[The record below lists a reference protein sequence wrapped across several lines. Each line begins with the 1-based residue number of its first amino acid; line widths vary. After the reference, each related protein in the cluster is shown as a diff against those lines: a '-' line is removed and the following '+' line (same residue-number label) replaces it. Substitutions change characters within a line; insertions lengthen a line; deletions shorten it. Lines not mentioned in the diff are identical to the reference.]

1 MNPLMGQVSEL
12 AKRRFD
18 RKCERAASGSKHFAT
33 ARIAVGVLVTS
44 VLIFICLGA
53 EVVRETVITN
63 TAEQKAQAEDGG
75 QSLADENPDYAGWLT
90 VEGTSIS
97 TPVVSCRQGDPKGF
111 YLNHGFDRTPS
122 FSGCPY
128 IAEGSSPTS
137 SNMLIYGHNMGIGS
151 LAFSELQDCYRRD
164 CFSSIGTVTFKDKD
178 GRTSSY
184 APLYGLKVPMGY
196 DVLLRFDFAGKS
208 DFDAWLN
215 TLSDCAS
222 EKSDFGGTDSV
233 ITLVTCASALG
244 GAKYRSVL
252 VCKNIAH

>member
-1 MNPLMGQVSEL
+1 MIPLIGPFSEF

-18 RKCERAASGSKHFAT
+18 RKCERAALSVKHSVA
-33 ARIAVGVLVTS
+33 IKMAVGVLVTS

-63 TAEQKAQAEDGG
+63 TAEQKAQSEDGG

-128 IAEGSSPTS
+128 IAEGSSPES
-137 SNMLIYGHNMGIGS
+137 SNMLVYGHNMGIGS
-151 LAFSELQDCYRRD
+151 LAFSELQNCYRKD
-164 CFSSIGTVTFKDKD
+164 CFSSIGTVTFKEKD
-178 GRTSSY
+178 GKASCYT
-184 APLYGLKVPMGY
+184 PLYGLRVPMSY
-196 DVLLRFDFAGKS
+196 DLLLRFDFAGES

-215 TLSDCAS
+215 SLAECANT
-222 EKSDFGGTDSV
+222 KSSYASSDSV
-233 ITLVTCASALG
+233 ITLVTCSSAIG
-244 GAKYRSVL
+244 GSRYRSVL
-252 VCKNIAH
+252 ICERMS

>member
-1 MNPLMGQVSEL
+1 MIPLIGPFSEF

-18 RKCERAASGSKHFAT
+18 RKCERAALSVKHSVA
-33 ARIAVGVLVTS
+33 IKMAVGVLVTS

-53 EVVRETVITN
+53 EVVRETVIAN
-63 TAEQKAQAEDGG
+63 TAEQKAQSEDGG

-128 IAEGSSPTS
+128 IAEGSSPES
-137 SNMLIYGHNMGIGS
+137 SNMLVYGHNMGIGS
-151 LAFSELQDCYRRD
+151 LAFSELQNCYRKD
-164 CFSSIGTVTFKDKD
+164 CFSSIGTVTFKEKD
-178 GRTSSY
+178 GKASCYT
-184 APLYGLKVPMGY
+184 PLYGLRVPMSY
-196 DVLLRFDFAGKS
+196 DLLLRFDFAGES

-215 TLSDCAS
+215 SLAECANA
-222 EKSDFGGTDSV
+222 KSSYASSDSV
-233 ITLVTCASALG
+233 ITLVTCSSAIG
-244 GAKYRSVL
+244 GSRYRSVL
-252 VCKNIAH
+252 ICERMS

>member
-1 MNPLMGQVSEL
+1 MIPLIGPVSEL

-18 RKCERAASGSKHFAT
+18 RKCERAASGARHSA
-33 ARIAVGVLVTS
+33 AVRIAAGVLVAS

-53 EVVRETVITN
+53 EVVRETVITD

-75 QSLADENPDYAGWLT
+75 HSLADENPDYAGWLT

-111 YLNHGFDRTPS
+111 YLNHGFDRAPS

-128 IAEGSSPTS
+128 IAEGSSPSS
-137 SNMLIYGHNMGIGS
+137 SNMLIYGHNMGIGT
-151 LAFSELQDCYRRD
+151 LAFSALQNCYRKD
-164 CFSSIGTVTFKDKD
+164 CFSNIGTVTFKDRD
-178 GRTSSY
+178 GRTASFK
-184 APLYGLKVPMGY
+184 PLYGLRVPMGY
-196 DVLLRFDFAGKS
+196 DMLLRFDFAGES
-208 DFDAWLN
+208 DFGAWLN

-222 EKSDFGGTDSV
+222 EKSDIGDTDSV
-233 ITLVTCASALG
+233 ITLVTCSSALG

-252 VCKNIAH
+252 VCGRTL

>member
-1 MNPLMGQVSEL
+1 MIPLIGPFSEF

-18 RKCERAASGSKHFAT
+18 RKCERAALSVKHSVA
-33 ARIAVGVLVTS
+33 IKMAVGVLVTS

-63 TAEQKAQAEDGG
+63 TAEQKAQSEDGG

-128 IAEGSSPTS
+128 IAEGSSPES
-137 SNMLIYGHNMGIGS
+137 SNMLVYGHNMGIGS
-151 LAFSELQDCYRRD
+151 LAFSALQNCYRKD
-164 CFSSIGTVTFKDKD
+164 CFSSIGTVTFKEKD
-178 GRTSSY
+178 GKASCYT
-184 APLYGLKVPMGY
+184 PLYGLRVPMSY
-196 DVLLRFDFAGKS
+196 DLLLRFDFAGES

-215 TLSDCAS
+215 SLAECANA
-222 EKSDFGGTDSV
+222 KSSYARSDSV
-233 ITLVTCASALG
+233 ITLVTCSSAIG
-244 GAKYRSVL
+244 GSRYRSVL
-252 VCKNIAH
+252 ICERMS

>member
-1 MNPLMGQVSEL
+1 MIPLIGPFSEL

-18 RKCERAASGSKHFAT
+18 WKCKQAASGAKKTT
-33 ARIAVGVLVTS
+33 AVRMAIGVLVTS

-63 TAEQKAQAEDGG
+63 TAEQKAQEEDGG

-111 YLNHGFDRTPS
+111 YLNHGFDRAPS

-137 SNMLIYGHNMGIGS
+137 PNMLIYGHNMGIGS
-151 LAFSELQDCYRRD
+151 LAFSELQNCYRKD

-178 GRTSSY
+178 GRTSRFT
-184 APLYGLKVPMGY
+184 PLYGLKVPMSY
-196 DVLLRFDFAGKS
+196 DVLLRFDFAGES
-208 DFDAWLN
+208 DFGAWLK
-215 TLSDCAS
+215 TLSDCAGI
-222 EKSDFGGTDSV
+222 KSDIGDTDSV

-252 VCKNIAH
+252 VCGRTL

>member
-1 MNPLMGQVSEL
+1 MIPLIGPFSEL

-18 RKCERAASGSKHFAT
+18 RKCKRAASGAKNT
-33 ARIAVGVLVTS
+33 PAVRMAMGVLVTS
-44 VLIFICLGA
+44 MLIFICLGA
-53 EVVRETVITN
+53 EVVRETAITN
-63 TAEQKAQAEDGG
+63 TAGQKAQAEDGG

-111 YLNHGFDRTPS
+111 YLNHGFDRVPS

-128 IAEGSSPTS
+128 IAEGSSPES
-137 SNMLIYGHNMGIGS
+137 SNMLVYGHNMGIGT
-151 LAFSELQDCYRRD
+151 LAFSALQNCYRKD
-164 CFSSIGTVTFKDKD
+164 CFSSIGTVTFKDRD
-178 GRTSSY
+178 GKTSCY
-184 APLYGLKVPMGY
+184 APLYGLRVPMSY
-196 DVLLRFDFAGKS
+196 DVLLRFDFAGES

-215 TLSDCAS
+215 SLAECAS
-222 EKSDFGGTDSV
+222 EKTDIGGTDSV

-252 VCKNIAH
+252 VCGRTL

>member
-1 MNPLMGQVSEL
+1 MIPLIGPFREL

-18 RKCERAASGSKHFAT
+18 WKCKQAASGAKKTT
-33 ARIAVGVLVTS
+33 AVRMAIGVLVTS

-63 TAEQKAQAEDGG
+63 TAEQKAQEEDGG

-111 YLNHGFDRTPS
+111 YLNHGFDRAPS

-137 SNMLIYGHNMGIGS
+137 PNMLIYGHNMGIGS
-151 LAFSELQDCYRRD
+151 LAFSELQNCYRKD

-178 GRTSSY
+178 GRTSRFT
-184 APLYGLKVPMGY
+184 PLYGLKVPMSY
-196 DVLLRFDFAGKS
+196 DVLLRFDFAGES
-208 DFDAWLN
+208 DFGAWLK
-215 TLSDCAS
+215 TLSDCAGI
-222 EKSDFGGTDSV
+222 KSDIGDTDSV

-252 VCKNIAH
+252 VCGRTL

>member
-1 MNPLMGQVSEL
+1 MIPLIGPFSEL

-18 RKCERAASGSKHFAT
+18 RKCKRAASGAKNTPAV
-33 ARIAVGVLVTS
+33 RIAMGVLVTS
-44 VLIFICLGA
+44 TLIFICLGA

-63 TAEQKAQAEDGG
+63 TAEQKAQSEDGG

-128 IAEGSSPTS
+128 IAEGSSPES
-137 SNMLIYGHNMGIGS
+137 SNMLVYGHNMGIGT
-151 LAFSELQDCYRRD
+151 LAFSALQNCYRKD

-178 GRTSSY
+178 GGTTSY
-184 APLYGLKVPMGY
+184 KPLYGLRVPMSY
-196 DVLLRFDFAGKS
+196 DVLLRFDFAGES
-208 DFDAWLN
+208 DFDTWLS

-222 EKSDFGGTDSV
+222 EKSDIGETDSV

-244 GAKYRSVL
+244 GSKYRSVL
-252 VCKNIAH
+252 VCGRTP

>member
-1 MNPLMGQVSEL
+1 MIPLIGPFSEL

-18 RKCERAASGSKHFAT
+18 RKCERAALGAKNNT
-33 ARIAVGVLVTS
+33 AVRMAIGVLVTS
-44 VLIFICLGA
+44 ALIFTCLGA

-75 QSLADENPDYAGWLT
+75 QSLANENPDYAGWLT

-111 YLNHGFDRTPS
+111 YLNHGFDRAPS

-128 IAEGSSPTS
+128 IAEGSSPES
-137 SNMLIYGHNMGIGS
+137 SNMLVYGHNMGIGT
-151 LAFSELQDCYRRD
+151 LAFSALQNCYRKD

-178 GRTSSY
+178 GKTSSY
-184 APLYGLKVPMGY
+184 TPLFGLRVPMSY
-196 DVLLRFDFAGKS
+196 DVLLRFDFARES
-208 DFDAWLN
+208 DFSSWLN
-215 TLSDCAS
+215 TLSERAS
-222 EKSDFGGTDSV
+222 EISDLKNTDSV

-252 VCKNIAH
+252 VCGRTL

>member
-1 MNPLMGQVSEL
+1 MIPLIGPFSEL

-18 RKCERAASGSKHFAT
+18 WKCKQAASGAKNTT
-33 ARIAVGVLVTS
+33 AVRMAIGVLVTS

-63 TAEQKAQAEDGG
+63 TAEQKAQEEDGG

-111 YLNHGFDRTPS
+111 YLNHGFDRAPS

-137 SNMLIYGHNMGIGS
+137 PNMLIYGHNMGIGS
-151 LAFSELQDCYRRD
+151 LAFSELQNCYRKD
-164 CFSSIGTVTFKDKD
+164 CFSSIGTVIFKDKD
-178 GRTSSY
+178 GRTSRY
-184 APLYGLKVPMGY
+184 TPLYGLKVPMSY
-196 DVLLRFDFAGKS
+196 DVLLRFDFAGES
-208 DFDAWLN
+208 DFGAWLK
-215 TLSDCAS
+215 TLSDCAGI
-222 EKSDFGGTDSV
+222 KSDIGDTDSV

-252 VCKNIAH
+252 VCGRTL

>member
-1 MNPLMGQVSEL
+1 MNPLMGPVSEL

-18 RKCERAASGSKHFAT
+18 RKCKRAASGSKHFAT

-97 TPVVSCRQGDPKGF
+97 TPVVSCRQGDSKGF

-128 IAEGSSPTS
+128 IAEGSTRTS

-151 LAFSELQDCYRRD
+151 LAFSELQ
-164 CFSSIGTVTFKDKD
+164 
-178 GRTSSY
+178 
-184 APLYGLKVPMGY
+184 
-196 DVLLRFDFAGKS
+196 
-208 DFDAWLN
+208 N
-215 TLSDCAS
+215 LSL
-222 EKSDFGGTDSV
+222 
-233 ITLVTCASALG
+233 IH
-244 GAKYRSVL
+244 
-252 VCKNIAH
+252 I

>member
-1 MNPLMGQVSEL
+1 MIPLIGPFSEL

-18 RKCERAASGSKHFAT
+18 RKCKQAASGSKNTT
-33 ARIAVGVLVTS
+33 AVMMAIGVLVTS
-44 VLIFICLGA
+44 ALIFICLGA

-63 TAEQKAQAEDGG
+63 TAEQKAQSEDGG

-111 YLNHGFDRTPS
+111 YLTHGFDRAPS

-128 IAEGSSPTS
+128 IAEGSSPKS
-137 SNMLIYGHNMGIGS
+137 SNMLVYGHNMGIGS
-151 LAFSELQDCYRRD
+151 LAFSALQNCYRKD
-164 CFSSIGTVTFKDKD
+164 CFSSIGTVTFKDKN
-178 GRTSSY
+178 GRTAIY
-184 APLYGLKVPMGY
+184 KPLYGLRVPMSY
-196 DVLLRFDFAGKS
+196 DVLLRFEFAGES
-208 DFDAWLN
+208 DFSAWLN

-222 EKSDFGGTDSV
+222 EKSDISDTDSV

-244 GAKYRSVL
+244 GSKYRSVL
-252 VCKNIAH
+252 VCGRKS